1 MKFIA
6 SFATISSMNFQEKLD
21 KIVKKNNSLLCIGLD
36 PVLEKLP
43 KHLRHEDH
51 EHPLFTFNKEI
62 IDKTVDFVCA
72 YKPNS
77 AFYEAHGEEGIR
89 ELRMTCDYLK
99 ISYPEIPII
108 LDAKRGDI
116 GNTNEGYVTFA
127 FDYLQVDAIT
137 LNPYLGKESLKPFLS
152 RKEKGLFILCKTS
165 NFGSGELQDMKVDG
179 EKLHQQIAKKVAKEW
194 NDNKNCMLVVGAP
207 YPEDLAAVRAIIGEM
222 TLLVPG
228 VGSQG
233 GSVEKI
239 VKSAVNSEKKGIII
253 NSSRGIIY
261 AGSGDD
267 FADKAR
273 EEAEKLRNEIN
284 KYH

>member
-1 MKFIA
+1 
-6 SFATISSMNFQEKLD
+6 MNFQEKLD

-62 IDKTVDFVCA
+62 IDKTVDLVCA

-99 ISYPEIPII
+99 ISHPEIPII

-116 GNTNEGYVTFA
+116 GNTNEGYATFV
-127 FDYLQVDAIT
+127 FDYLQADAIT
-137 LNPYLGKESLKPFLS
+137 VIPYLGLEALAPFFK
-152 RKEKGLFILCKTS
+152 RKQKGIIIGCHSS
-165 NFGSGELQDMKVDG
+165 NPG
-179 EKLHQQIAKKVAKEW
+179 AKEYQELLIDGIPLYQRVAHDVVEKW
-194 NDNKNCMLVVGAP
+194 NTNNNCMLFMGAT
-207 YPEDLAAVRAIIGEM
+207 YPEQIEEVRKIVGNM
-222 TLLVPG
+222 TFLVPG
-228 VGSQG
+228 VGAQEG
-233 GSVEKI
+233 TFEKT
-239 VKSAVNSEKKGIII
+239 VRFGVNSKKKGLII
-253 NSSRGIIY
+253 NASRSVIY
-261 AGSGDD
+261 VSTNSD
-267 FADKAR
+267 FAQEVR

-284 KYH
+284 KYR